1 MKLTSNP
8 RPPWLVSVYATNTK
22 TTLNAAAINP
32 KAKLDNETAR
42 IIGIVRRT
50 RRGKGFEPISE
61 LSGVSATAEE
71 EDEATGV
78 RDKGAVTARSTLEV
92 AFSLRLA
99 GRV

>member
-1 MKLTSNP
+1 MP
-8 RPPWLVSVYATNTK
+8 GPV
-22 TTLNAAAINP
+22 
-32 KAKLDNETAR
+32 
-42 IIGIVRRT
+42 
-50 RRGKGFEPISE
+50 GFVLEVVFP
-61 LSGVSATAEE
+61 AWAEE